1 MGVDKQ
7 DLARRIEIYNQYDR
21 FVGAI
26 SLFYWLLR
34 YGAAANVA
42 RLFFLVP
49 ASTAVMAALMFGE
62 TIDAIA
68 VTGMVL
74 IGVAVVLARAPA

>member
-1 MGVDKQ
+1 V
-7 DLARRIEIYNQYDR
+7 LS
-21 FVGAI
+21 VGAI

-34 YGAAANVA
+34 HGAAANVA

-68 VTGMVL
+68 VAGMVL